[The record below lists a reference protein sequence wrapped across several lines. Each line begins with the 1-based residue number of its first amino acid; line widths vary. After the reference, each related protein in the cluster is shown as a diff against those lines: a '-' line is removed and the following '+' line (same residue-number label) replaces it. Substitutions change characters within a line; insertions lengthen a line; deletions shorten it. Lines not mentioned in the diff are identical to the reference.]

1 MNKLKMPLAIVLT
14 VVLLLLCAALPKFV
28 SLIIDIKSG
37 QSPSYTDMAT
47 VQLDLSSNSS
57 FTTTD
62 KLALMCTAEATNISP
77 DQMTMTEDDVHAAV
91 TAFLKQLESSGIF
104 SGFEPTVLSI
114 QPKLMFNLSDSSQHI
129 AVWTVSFTCDD
140 EPYQSLLLDVD
151 DETGQIL
158 SVSYNIYQSYEMETV
173 WEHNAVVLRI
183 LAEVYFSQLGLGEGM
198 NVAAINTEQ
207 IYDYNEV
214 DGGVTEAVYM
224 FESPLFGEF
233 YIQFTV
239 DGAGGFSTIF
249 LQ

>member
-1 MNKLKMPLAIVLT
+1 MPLAIVLT
-14 VVLLLLCAALPKFV
+14 VVLLLLCAVLPKFV
-28 SLIIDIKSG
+28 SSIIDIKSG
-37 QSPSYTDMAT
+37 QSPSYTDMVT
-47 VQLDLSSNSS
+47 IQLDLRGNS

-62 KLALMCTAEATNISP
+62 KLALMCTAEATNISQ
-77 DQMTMTEDDVHAAV
+77 DQMTMSEDDVHAAV
-91 TAFLKQLESSGIF
+91 TTFLKQLESAGIF

-114 QPKLMFNLSDSSQHI
+114 QPKLMFDLTDSSQHI
-129 AVWTVSFTCDD
+129 AVWTVSFTCD
-140 EPYQSLLLDVD
+140 EKPYQSLLLDID

-158 SVSYNIYQSYEMETV
+158 CVSYNIYRSYEMETV
-173 WEHNAVVLRI
+173 WEHNAMVIDALTDI
-183 LAEVYFSQLGLGEGM
+183 YFSQLGLVEAM
-198 NVAAINTEQ
+198 NTAAINSEQ

-239 DGAGGFSTIF
+239 DGAGGFSTVF